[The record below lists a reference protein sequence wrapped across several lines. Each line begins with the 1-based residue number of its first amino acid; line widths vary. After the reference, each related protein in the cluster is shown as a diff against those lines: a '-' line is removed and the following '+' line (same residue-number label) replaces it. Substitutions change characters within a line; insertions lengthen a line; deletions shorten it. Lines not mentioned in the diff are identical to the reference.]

1 MDVNG
6 QAVSIEIVAIEMQQ
20 TGTVE
25 KLSEKFCIS
34 FFCTQ
39 GQ

>member
-25 KLSEKFCIS
+25 KLSEN
-34 FFCTQ
+34 
-39 GQ
+39 